1 MAKAIRPTAKAI
13 RVERIRRRADF
24 KAAAKARRVGSRHF
38 LMQMRSRD
46 EGDNSELPSRFGF
59 TVTKKVGGAVVRNRI
74 RRRLRELVRID
85 TGARAQPGR
94 DYVLIARAS
103 AEKAGFAEL
112 RSDLARAI
120 DKIHQTGTGR
130 RQ

>member
-1 MAKAIRPTAKAI
+1 MANPNN
-13 RVERIRRRADF
+13 VERIRRRADF

-38 LMQMRSRD
+38 LMQMRARD
-46 EGDNSELPSRFGF
+46 AGNALGQPSRFGF

-85 TGARAQPGR
+85 IGARAHSGH

-112 RSDLARAI
+112 RSDLAKAI

>member
-1 MAKAIRPTAKAI
+1 MAKAM
-13 RVERIRRRADF
+13 RVERITRRADF

-38 LMQMRSRD
+38 LMQMRVRND
-46 EGDNSELPSRFGF
+46 DDGAERPSRFGF

-85 TGARAQPGR
+85 IGARAHPGN

-103 AEKAGFAEL
+103 AEKADFAEL
-112 RSDLARAI
+112 RSDLSKAI

-130 RQ
+130 PQ